1 MHALTIPFFSLERQI
16 KKIEPLIMQAMQEVI
31 QSQQFIGGPFVDA
44 FEKKCAAYVNVNH
57 VIACNSGTD
66 ALWIALKALGVEQ
79 DTIVLTTA
87 FSFIASSSEI
97 AAHRAHPVFIDVDPI
112 TYTIDVE
119 KIEIWLAQHAVLKD
133 GHAVHRTTGFVIK
146 GIVAV
151 DLFGHSADYDK
162 LGKLAKEWG
171 LWVLADCAQSIGT
184 EFKGKKTAALATVS
198 IFSFYPTKNL
208 GAFGDGGCCMT
219 NDPVL
224 AERILQLRNHGRK
237 SHYDYLELGINS
249 RLDALQAAILSV
261 KLDFVDDYNQRRRD
275 IAARYNQK
283 LSNLPFL
290 KLPQEIFGKHTYHQY
305 MVQVVDVSGCVTREK
320 VEQSLAAAG
329 IQTRVFYPKALTEIP
344 FLSNHQAL
352 VNACPIAQR
361 LTQTILA
368 LPVWPELEDSEID
381 YVCDALNSI
390 SMMTVAAHDTK
401 SGSCH
406 V

>member
-1 MHALTIPFFSLERQI
+1 MSAVTVPFFSLERQI
-16 KKIEPLIMQAMQEVI
+16 KKIEPLIMQALQEVI
-31 QSQQFIGGPFVDA
+31 KSQQFIGGPFVEA
-44 FEKKCAAYVNVNH
+44 FEKKCANYVGVNH
-57 VIACNSGTD
+57 VVACNSGTD
-66 ALWIALKALGVEQ
+66 ALWIALKALGVED

-97 AAHRAHPVFIDVDPI
+97 ASHRAHPVFIDVDHV

-119 KIEIWLAQHAVLKD
+119 KIEMWLAQHAVMKD
-133 GHAVHRTTGFVIK
+133 GVATHRATGFVIK

-151 DLFGHSADYDK
+151 DLFGHSADYEGLNRVTK
-162 LGKLAKEWG
+162 AWG

-184 EFKGKKTAALATVS
+184 EFQGTKTAALATVS

-219 NDPVL
+219 NDAIL

-237 SHYDYLELGINS
+237 SQYDYLELGINS
-249 RLDALQAAILSV
+249 RLDAMQAAILSV
-261 KLDFVDDYNQRRRD
+261 KLDFVDGYNERRRD
-275 IAARYNQK
+275 IAAQYNQK
-283 LSNLPFL
+283 LSHLPFL
-290 KLPQEIFGKHTYHQY
+290 KLPQECFGKHTYHQY
-305 MVQVVDVSGCVTREK
+305 MIQVVDATGMITRSK
-320 VEQSLAAAG
+320 VEQYLADNG

-352 VNACPIAQR
+352 INACPIAHR

-368 LPVWPELEDSEID
+368 LPVWPELEDSEIN
-381 YVCDALNSI
+381 YICDTLNNI
-390 SMMTVAAHDTK
+390 PMMTGVDHETVNELR
-401 SGSCH
+401 H